1 MNEVYIYDAIRTPLD
16 IRTGDNPYQEIK
28 PVDLLARGFN
38 ALRARNDFDL
48 SAVEDALIGILD
60 PGEYY
65 GVNIARAALLKAG
78 WPATVSGVAL
88 NRNGTSSLSAINLA
102 AAKIRAGVD
111 HLCVAGGV
119 DSHSAAS
126 FSFQGAGPI
135 SDPEWLAQTGYIPPL
150 LAADLLATMNGID
163 REALDR
169 YVLRSFQKAVF
180 ALEQG
185 FFKSSL
191 VPLSDRN
198 GLPLLDADALRWPSL
213 SPDDLSL
220 FTPLNDGLA
229 SPGFADIALGRYPE
243 VERIAFVHTAA
254 NTAPPADATSLLLL
268 GSKGHGLASGL
279 RPIARVLAVS
289 HTCTDPTL
297 MFQGAVEA
305 ARKCL
310 HQAGMRKEDVG
321 LWRCNEP
328 FAAVSLYFQ
337 HQFEIPDERMNIGGG
352 AIAFGKAIAASG
364 AILTTFLLCELEKMQ
379 LQTGLVAVA
388 AEGGLGTALL
398 VEKL

>member
-16 IRTGDNPYQEIK
+16 IRAEDNPYQEIK
-28 PVDLLARGFN
+28 PVDLLARAFN
-38 ALRARNDFDL
+38 ALKARNDFDP
-48 SAVEDALIGILD
+48 SETEDALIGILD

-111 HLCVAGGV
+111 HLCIAGGV
-119 DSHSAAS
+119 DSHSAATIP
-126 FSFQGAGPI
+126 FQGAGPI
-135 SDPEWLAQTGYIPPL
+135 SDPEWLAQTGYIPPP
-150 LAADLLATMNGID
+150 LAADLLATMNGIG
-163 REALDR
+163 REAVDAYALQ
-169 YVLRSFQKAVF
+169 SFRKAAA
-180 ALEQG
+180 ALGQNIFG
-185 FFKSSL
+185 SSL
-191 VPLSDRN
+191 VALSDRN
-198 GLPLLDADALRWPSL
+198 GLPLLNADALRWSSL
-213 SPDDLSL
+213 SLADLST
-220 FTPLNDGLA
+220 FTPLNRGLT

-243 VERIAFVHTAA
+243 VEQIAFVHTAG
-254 NTAPPADATSLLLL
+254 NTAPPADAASLLLL
-268 GSKGHGLASGL
+268 GSKARGSASGL
-279 RPIARVLAVS
+279 RPMARVLAMS
-289 HTCTDPTL
+289 HTCTEPTL

-310 HQAGMRKEDVG
+310 RQAGMRREDVG

-337 HQFEIPDERMNIGGG
+337 HEFEIPDERLNIGGG

-364 AILTTFLLCELEKMQ
+364 AILATFLLCELESMQ

-388 AEGGLGTALL
+388 AEGGMGTALL